1 MASKDLRANSL
12 PIVDAVTKT
21 NPFFEIFGECRLVHR
36 WLESKSVKSM
46 WLLLKLLDGVFRGFS
61 QVVFANNTFSG
72 LFVIIGLGVVDLSV
86 CAAGLLAATLATVT
100 AWVFN
105 QPWSSISN
113 GLVTYNGVLVGTVT
127 ASICPPIVMATN
139 GPAYL
144 SWCLIGFGGVM
155 SALVTSGMANL
166 CKGATLPPMTV
177 PFNLID
183 LLLFICL
190 PSALTH
196 LAPDVTAQNAT
207 TFPLAASNND
217 TVGLVVLNGTIKEIT
232 ELELD
237 WIMVLRG
244 SLVSMGQVYA
254 VESITCSIIMYM
266 GITMFSPML
275 SIALFGGSL
284 LASICAL
291 GLTDNYGAIYSG
303 LWGYNSALTAGAIAV
318 TFYIPTLLSVFNAA
332 VAIVFTA
339 AAQRAFDLVLA
350 PAGLPV
356 LTIPFVVT
364 SSMFLAVTSGTG
376 FERLIKA
383 PDGRP
388 PEHQRRRH
396 KRSTIQS
403 EACDV

>member
-1 MASKDLRANSL
+1 MHDKNKVDLSCPTLLTNFL
-12 PIVDAVTKT
+12 PYQRIDMSIWNAVSPYNTRTADSYPVEKLRT
-21 NPFFEIFGECRLVHR
+21 AVKKFGPVRR
-36 WLESKSVKSM
+36 WLESKSDKSV

-61 QVVFANNTFSG
+61 QVVFANNTLSG
-72 LFVIIGLGVVDLSV
+72 LFVIIGLGMADISV

-100 AWVFN
+100 ASVFN

-127 ASICPPIVMATN
+127 ASICPPIVVATN

-166 CKGATLPPMTV
+166 CKGASLPPMTV

-196 LAPDVTAQNAT
+196 LAPTVSAQNAT
-207 TFPLAASNND
+207 TFNLAASNND
-217 TVGLVVLNGTIKEIT
+217 SLIVLNATVPVIT

-254 VESITCSIIMYM
+254 VESIVCSIIMYM

-275 SIALFGGSL
+275 SIALYGGSL
-284 LASICAL
+284 LASVCAL

-332 VAIVFTA
+332 MAIVFTA
-339 AAQRAFDLVLA
+339 AAQRAFGLVLA
-350 PAGLPV
+350 PV
-356 LTIPFVVT
+356 RNTI
-364 SSMFLAVTSGTG
+364 FLV
-376 FERLIKA
+376 I
-383 PDGRP
+383 
-388 PEHQRRRH
+388 
-396 KRSTIQS
+396 I
-403 EACDV
+403 

>member
-1 MASKDLRANSL
+1 MASKDRRANSL
-12 PIVDAVTKT
+12 AIVDAVTKS

-36 WLESKSVKSM
+36 WLESKSDKSV

-72 LFVIIGLGVVDLSV
+72 LFVIIGLGVADISV

-105 QPWSSISN
+105 QPWNLISN

-127 ASICPPIVMATN
+127 ASICPPIVIATN

-144 SWCLIGFGGVM
+144 SWCLIGFGGIM

-166 CKGATLPPMTV
+166 CKGASLPPMTV

-196 LAPDVTAQNAT
+196 LAPAVTAQNAT
-207 TFPLAASNND
+207 MLQLNASTNES
-217 TVGLVVLNGTIKEIT
+217 VIVLNGTIPDIT
-232 ELELD
+232 RLGLD

-254 VESITCSIIMYM
+254 AESIACSIIMYL

-284 LASICAL
+284 LASVCAL
-291 GLTDNYGAIYSG
+291 GLTENYGAIYSG

-332 VAIVFTA
+332 MAIVFTA
-339 AAQRAFDLVLA
+339 AAQRAFGLVLA
-350 PAGLPV
+350 PAGLPI

-376 FERLIKA
+376 FERLVKA

-396 KRSTIQS
+396 KRSAIQS